1 METRNS
7 DSTDENR
14 EVLRNENVTVE
25 IHNNEVSFTDRT
37 DYNMM
42 SGYTKGK
49 RGLEKVIELIKKQ
62 FNEDTKFRDITN
74 TLSDN
79 QINYHT
85 YCGMD

>member
-14 EVLRNENVTVE
+14 EVLRNENVVVE
-25 IHNNEVSFTDRT
+25 IHNNEISFTDRT

-49 RGLEKVIELIKKQ
+49 RGLEKVTELIKKQ

-74 TLSDN
+74 TLSSN